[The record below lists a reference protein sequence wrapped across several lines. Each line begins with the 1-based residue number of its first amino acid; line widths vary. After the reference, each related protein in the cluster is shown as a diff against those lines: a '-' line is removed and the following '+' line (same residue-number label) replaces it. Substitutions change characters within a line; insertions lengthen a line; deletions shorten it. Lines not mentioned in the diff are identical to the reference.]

1 MIIAIDKRFDRL
13 PMTSHSRTFTTKKS
27 KMIITEKD
35 FLDNI
40 ENELVTLS
48 GLTKVVKVASW
59 QAEQQKGD
67 FGLTASLE
75 ILQERLDQIKCLVM
89 NRQR

>member
-1 MIIAIDKRFDRL
+1 MIIAIDRRYSACLWLLIHLSTYKQ
-13 PMTSHSRTFTTKKS
+13 KS
-27 KMIITEKD
+27 KMIITDKD
-35 FLDNI
+35 FLDNV

-59 QAEQQKGD
+59 EAEQQKGD

-75 ILQERLDQIKCLVM
+75 ILQERLDQIKRLVM

>member
-1 MIIAIDKRFDRL
+1 
-13 PMTSHSRTFTTKKS
+13 
-27 KMIITEKD
+27 MIITDKD

-48 GLTKVVKVASW
+48 GLTKVVKIASW
-59 QAEQQKGD
+59 EAEQENGD
-67 FGLTASLE
+67 FGLTSTLE
-75 ILQERLDQIKCLVM
+75 ILQERLDQIKRLVM

>member
-1 MIIAIDKRFDRL
+1 MCATDKRLSRFSV
-13 PMTSHSRTFTTKKS
+13 TSHSRTLTTKKS
-27 KMIITEKD
+27 KMIITDND
-35 FLDNI
+35 FLDKI

-59 QAEQQKGD
+59 EAEQQKGD

-75 ILQERLDQIKCLVM
+75 ILQERLDQIKRLVM

>member
-1 MIIAIDKRFDRL
+1 MA
-13 PMTSHSRTFTTKKS
+13 SHSRKVTTKKS
-27 KMIITEKD
+27 KMIITDND
-35 FLDNI
+35 FLDKI

-59 QAEQQKGD
+59 EAEQKKGD
-67 FGLTASLE
+67 FGLTSSLE
-75 ILQERLDQIKCLVM
+75 ILQERLDQVKRLVM